1 MQNGASILSA
11 HVMPPSEDLTVL
23 GDQCCAN
30 WDTTLSGTLLSLFD
44 GSDKTGVLVHC
55 VDDVG
60 VSTVV
65 SRG

>member
-11 HVMPPSEDLTVL
+11 HVMTPSQDLAVL
-23 GDQCCAN
+23 GDQRCAN
-30 WDTTLSGTLLSLFD
+30 WHTTLSGTFLGLFD

-60 VSTVV
+60 VSTEV
-65 SRG
+65 S